1 MPQKN
6 MEIILADNQP
16 IFRAGVARVL
26 GGEPHIAI
34 AVQATDREQLLDAV
48 DKVPNAVVLFAG
60 SLRAELPE
68 LVTRVR
74 AAGSRAICFA
84 ENTESPKPY
93 LNSGVD
99 SVLFRGVTG
108 NALLEAL
115 HRVANGE
122 PETSPHH
129 SPAPEDNIDSVGERV
144 LERLTPKE
152 LQIVSLVVEG
162 QRNKEIA
169 ERLSC
174 KEQVVKNYM
183 RTIFDKT
190 GVSDRLELALF
201 VVHHPALAKAA
212 AETSQALRTSN

>member
-1 MPQKN
+1 MSQTH
-6 MEIILADNQP
+6 MEVILADNQP

-26 GGEPHIAI
+26 GTEPHIAI
-34 AVQATDREQLLDAV
+34 AVQTSDREQLLVAV
-48 DKVPNAVVLFAG
+48 DQVPNAIVLFAG

-74 AAGSRAICFA
+74 AAGSRVICFA
-84 ENTESPKPY
+84 ENEESPKPY
-93 LNSGVD
+93 LTSGVD

-108 NALLEAL
+108 NTLLETL
-115 HRVANGE
+115 HRVASGE
-122 PETSPHH
+122 SQTAASF
-129 SPAPEDNIDSVGERV
+129 SPAPPDEIDSVGERV

-201 VVHHPALAKAA
+201 TVHHPALAKAA
-212 AETSQALRTSN
+212 AETSQALRNAS

>member
-1 MPQKN
+1 
-6 MEIILADNQP
+6 MEIILADNQS

-26 GGEPHIAI
+26 SAEPHIAI
-34 AVQATDREQLLDAV
+34 AAQANDREKLLAAV
-48 DKVPNAVVLFAG
+48 DNNPNAVVLFAS

-68 LVTRVR
+68 LVARVR

-84 ENTESPKPY
+84 ENTESPRPY

-99 SVLFRGVTG
+99 SVVFRGVTTI
-108 NALLEAL
+108 ALLETL
-115 HRVANGE
+115 RRVASGE
-122 PETSPHH
+122 PADPTAFA
-129 SPAPEDNIDSVGERV
+129 PAPPDEIDSVGERV

-162 QRNKEIA
+162 LRNKEIA
-169 ERLSC
+169 DKLSC

-201 VVHHPALAKAA
+201 TVHHPALAKAA
-212 AETSQALRTSN
+212 AETSQTLRNPIEPPKQ